1 MSFESEKMLA
11 KKHEIDLT
19 TILAVCD
26 KEHLG
31 KTFEEGNIV
40 FTVSEKFFGGKEI
53 NEKEL
58 KELFKTANSINLFG
72 NKCTSIAQK
81 EGLITETSII
91 KIQGIKHVQIYG
103 L

>member
-1 MSFESEKMLA
+1 MFA
-11 KKHEIDLT
+11 KKHEIDYQ

-31 KTFEEGNIV
+31 KTYEEGNIC
-40 FTVSEKFFGGKEI
+40 FTVSEKFFGGQEI

-58 KELFKTANSINLFG
+58 KELFKNVNSINLFG
-72 NKCTSIAQK
+72 NKCIKIAQK
-81 EGLITETSII
+81 EGLITESSVI
-91 KIQGIKHVQIYG
+91 KIQGIKHAQIYG

>member
-1 MSFESEKMLA
+1 MLA
-11 KKHEIDLT
+11 KKHEIDYQ

-31 KTFEEGNIV
+31 KTYEEGNIS

-58 KELFKTANSINLFG
+58 KKLFNEANSINLFG
-72 NKCTSIAQK
+72 NKCVEIAQK
-81 EGLITETSII
+81 EGLITESSVI
-91 KIQGIKHVQIYG
+91 KIRGIKHAQIYG